1 MRLVRIIVGWLLAPR
16 QLLSLAG
23 LCVAAGLLWGYATLQ
38 ENADRTLALR
48 QGPPAAVAIETY
60 RGAIDRGPASEV
72 VLRAVARPSEPI
84 VLTMPG
90 TGERALA
97 VPLFPLAGGDGA
109 LGAIL
114 LPFPEG
120 AEPPQPG
127 SLAVA
132 EADGTVL
139 VNGRVVDGGDFAL
152 ILAGAL
158 AVEGRFV
165 GERFVAVQPY
175 VEGREAALQPVA
187 DPTMAWLWPIG
198 IALLLAM
205 LATYR
210 GVLTGVR
217 FGLRRRPPV
226 AARRPSAAA
235 VASAHFAPL
244 PRQEEVNDLEQ
255 SAGRSGAAAFAT
267 ALAAAA
273 AAIRLLAR
281 GTRAVLRL
289 VWAGVEE
296 IRSPR

>member
-1 MRLVRIIVGWLLAPR
+1 
-16 QLLSLAG
+16 
-23 LCVAAGLLWGYATLQ
+23 
-38 ENADRTLALR
+38 
-48 QGPPAAVAIETY
+48 
-60 RGAIDRGPASEV
+60 
-72 VLRAVARPSEPI
+72 
-84 VLTMPG
+84 
-90 TGERALA
+90 
-97 VPLFPLAGGDGA
+97 
-109 LGAIL
+109 
-114 LPFPEG
+114 
-120 AEPPQPG
+120 
-127 SLAVA
+127 VA

-175 VEGREAALQPVA
+175 VEGRDAALQPVA

-217 FGLRRRPPV
+217 FGLHRRPPV
-226 AARRPSAAA
+226 AARRPSAAT
-235 VASAHFAPL
+235 VASARFAPL